1 MLAGSLARR
10 IVASLNAAPAKSR
23 ISTESGVGLVPFPA
37 ARSVPSVALS
47 MHFDQGVKMHDLW
60 RKPRPL
66 LAAAM
71 IAGLAFV
78 PSALASPATVGN
90 FYSQETITATDVSLC
105 TGLTGTVTNTVTD
118 AGRYV
123 DTGRTFHVSGTTT
136 QDYRTDWSDGSYLI
150 NHSPTHWAFN
160 TNATGQVV
168 YTAAQQ
174 DRGTLYS
181 ADGQVIGQLNVFTL
195 THVTWRDANGNGQPD
210 PGEIKS
216 SVDQFRVT
224 C

>member
-1 MLAGSLARR
+1 
-10 IVASLNAAPAKSR
+10 
-23 ISTESGVGLVPFPA
+23 
-37 ARSVPSVALS
+37 
-47 MHFDQGVKMHDLW
+47 MHLDQGVQMYSLL

-66 LAAAM
+66 LAAAT
-71 IAGLAFV
+71 IAGLLGLAG
-78 PSALASPATVGN
+78 PASAQATMGE
-90 FYSQETITATDVSLC
+90 FYSQETSTGTDVSLC
-105 TGLTGTVTNTVTD
+105 TGLAGTVTNTVTD

-123 DTGRTFHVSGTTT
+123 DTGGTFHVVGTTI
-136 QDYRTDWSDGSYLI
+136 QDYRVDWSDGSYLI
-150 NHSPTHWAFN
+150 THSPAHWEFN
-160 TNATGQVV
+160 TNSNGLLV
-168 YTAAQQ
+168 YTWAQQ
-174 DRGTLYS
+174 DPGVLYS

>member
-1 MLAGSLARR
+1 
-10 IVASLNAAPAKSR
+10 
-23 ISTESGVGLVPFPA
+23 
-37 ARSVPSVALS
+37 
-47 MHFDQGVKMHDLW
+47 MHDLW

-78 PSALASPATVGN
+78 PSALAGPATVGD
-90 FYSQETITATDVSLC
+90 FYSQETVPGTDVSLC
-105 TGLTGTVTNTVTD
+105 TGLAGTVTNTITD
-118 AGRYV
+118 AGHYV
-123 DTGRTFHVSGTTT
+123 DTGGTFHVSGTTT

-150 NHSPTHWAFN
+150 NHSPAHWEFN
-160 TNATGQVV
+160 TNSTGQVV
-168 YTAAQQ
+168 YTWAQQ
-174 DRGTLYS
+174 DRGVLYS
-181 ADGQVIGQLNVFTL
+181 VDGQVIGQLNVFTL

-216 SVDQFRVT
+216 TVDQFRVT